1 MRLGVYGLA
10 LLVLAVLGA
19 MLAIRDPRSWSATL
33 LVASYSGL
41 FLLVMPFFDR
51 YRTPV
56 EPTIVLLATI
66 PLALGRSGSWPRI
79 AAASLRPLKTL
90 ATRGRNLATAHFRND
105 CDDR

>member
-19 MLAIRDPRSWSATL
+19 LLAIRDPRSWSATL
-33 LVASYSGL
+33 LVASYSAL

-66 PLALGRSGSWPRI
+66 PLAL
-79 AAASLRPLKTL
+79 AAERLVA
-90 ATRGRNLATAHFRND
+90 AYRGRKPPSADDAHDSRPGLGHSAFP
-105 CDDR
+105 